1 MFLPSA
7 QQQPPAERANS
18 LINALPGN
26 SLVSKTGFVVL
37 STGALATAISQEL
50 YVVNEETVVL
60 AGSIAI
66 FAYIAK
72 ALNAPY
78 KEWANEKINVSIS
91 SSPEFRST
99 CV

>member
-1 MFLPSA
+1 MLIA

-50 YVVNEETVVL
+50 YVVNEETIVL
-60 AGSIAI
+60 LGSVAI

-78 KEWANEKINVSIS
+78 KEWANEKIAVSLIVLVG
-91 SSPEFRST
+91 PVGR
-99 CV
+99 